1 MINGICFKI
10 QNILLIDICRKST
23 IIIYKRA
30 DDNQLPA
37 IKNNKGSVNDAR
49 KFIERIWFIY

>member
-1 MINGICFKI
+1 MPKFI
-10 QNILLIDICRKST
+10 IDICRKST

>member
-10 QNILLIDICRKST
+10 QNILLNKLENN
-23 IIIYKRA
+23 KRA